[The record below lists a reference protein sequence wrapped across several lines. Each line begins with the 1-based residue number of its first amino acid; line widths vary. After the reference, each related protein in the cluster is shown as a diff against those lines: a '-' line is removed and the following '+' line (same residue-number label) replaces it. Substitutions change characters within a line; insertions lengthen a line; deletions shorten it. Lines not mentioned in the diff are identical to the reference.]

1 MPTNQDRPS
10 SSSRPPL
17 VRDGD
22 LSDEQRAWMPP
33 TAWDAYG
40 QWPCASK
47 VELADG
53 LEFLTYAGGWDW
65 RSVAL
70 AARAYPGW
78 RVELRGEGFLTITPP
93 RGQNPTDAT
102 VAIRGPHT
110 PPAAPATS
118 DRKATRWQASRT
130 VLAWYAE
137 AITGAWICLVVA
149 LNGAFRDQD
158 ALVAGTLLLAAAMI
172 VLMRLDARREYHRG
186 WGDSRLHSAIHTS
199 LVRRDGQDPSPPTQT
214 PPEPWQRTALLATA
228 VRIASVAVRS
238 PSDDADH
245 S

>member
-1 MPTNQDRPS
+1 M
-10 SSSRPPL
+10 
-17 VRDGD
+17 RDGD
-22 LSDEQRAWMPP
+22 LSDEQRTWMPP

-47 VELADG
+47 VELADR
-53 LEFLTYAGGWDW
+53 LEFLTDAGGWDW
-65 RSVAL
+65 RSVAV
-70 AARAYPGW
+70 AARAYPEW

-93 RGQNPTDAT
+93 RGQDPTDARA
-102 VAIRGPHT
+102 VIRGAPT
-110 PPAAPATS
+110 PAAPATV
-118 DRKATRWQASRT
+118 DRTTTRLKASRT
-130 VLAWYAE
+130 VLAWFAE

-158 ALVAGTLLLAAAMI
+158 ALVVGTLLLAAGMI

-186 WGDSRLHSAIHTS
+186 WSDSRLHSAVQTS
-199 LVRRDGQDPSPPTQT
+199 LIRRDGQPPGPTQT

-228 VRIASVAVRS
+228 VRTAVLAASS